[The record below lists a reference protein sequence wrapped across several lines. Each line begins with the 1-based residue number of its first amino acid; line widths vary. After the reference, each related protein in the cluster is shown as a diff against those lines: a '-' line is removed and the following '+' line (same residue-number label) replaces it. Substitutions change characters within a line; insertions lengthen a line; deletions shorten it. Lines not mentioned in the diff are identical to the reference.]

1 MIYNNYNKMM
11 AVQSDTGTSLEA
23 PMANCIYDILY
34 EIDYFKL
41 NEHLLMKQFVEGDI
55 FGRMNIAALY
65 LGESQETVIM
75 LHHHDAVD
83 IFEYNSDLALSN
95 EIKDSLK
102 TKKLNEEV
110 RKDLD
115 DDDWWFGRGSA
126 DMKSGAAVQIEVLSS
141 LIKKEFRG
149 SILLLSVC
157 DEENLSA
164 GMREAIKLIK
174 KLHQQYGLDY
184 KAIINSEP
192 TEENLI
198 YEGTVGKMMP
208 VCYVRGRKSHIG
220 DVYSGFNPMSILSR
234 LHGKV
239 ELNPLFTDHY
249 EGEVSPAPTWVH
261 YRDRKATYDASMPES
276 SAAYFSILS
285 LEKSPKTNMDDLK
298 SLAIEAFDEAI
309 QQYESCIMSV
319 NKHSKEKIIPMK
331 VRNRVLTFGEL
342 KKQLLDNSFEYW
354 RSSPRYLNDLNIRIC
369 NGELSLPE
377 ATLEFIEYS
386 VGFLDHMDP
395 IVVIGLS
402 GPYYPAASNYQLNSE
417 LKFLDMINKVS
428 KAYGREYH
436 SKKYFM
442 GICDFSYVN
451 FLINDE
457 SRRMIEEN
465 LIGWGTLYEIPFDE
479 MMFKIPMINIGPY
492 GKDLHKITERV
503 HSRCFIELPQIIEKF
518 IYEIYT

>member
-11 AVQSDTGTSLEA
+11 AVQSDTGTSLEV

-41 NEHLLMKQFVEGDI
+41 NNHLLMKQFINEDP

-65 LGESQETVIM
+65 LGESLETVIM

-83 IFEYNSDLALSN
+83 IFEYDSDKALSN
-95 EIKDSLK
+95 EITDILK
-102 TKKLNEEV
+102 LKKLNEEV
-110 RKDLD
+110 KNDLEND
-115 DDDWWFGRGSA
+115 EWWFGRGSA
-126 DMKSGAAVQIEVLSS
+126 DMKSGAAVQIEVLSN
-141 LIKKEFRG
+141 LIKKEFKG

-157 DEENLSA
+157 DEENLSS
-164 GMREAIKLIK
+164 GMREATKLLK

-234 LHGKV
+234 LHTKV

-261 YRDRKATYDASMPES
+261 YRDRKATYDASIPES
-276 SAAYFSILS
+276 SSAYFSILS
-285 LEKSPKTNMDDLK
+285 LEKSPKNNMDDLK

-309 QQYESCIMSV
+309 KQYETCITSV
-319 NKHSKEKIIPMK
+319 NEHSKEKIDSLEVK
-331 VRNRVLTFGEL
+331 NRVLTFEEL
-342 KKQLLDNSFEYW
+342 KNYLQDFNSDYERMSHEYL
-354 RSSPRYLNDLNIRIC
+354 RELNIRIC

-377 ATLEFIEYS
+377 ATIQLIEYS
-386 VGFLDHMDP
+386 VGFLEHMDP
-395 IVVIGLS
+395 IAVIGLS

-417 LKFLDMINKVS
+417 INFLDIINKVS
-428 KAYGREYH
+428 KVYGREYH

-451 FLINDE
+451 LLINDE
-457 SRRMIEEN
+457 SRKMIEEN
-465 LIGWGTLYEIPFDE
+465 LIGWGMLYEVPFNE
-479 MMFKIPMINIGPY
+479 MKFKIPMINIGPY

-503 HSRCFIELPQIIEKF
+503 HSSCFKELPQIIEKF
-518 IYEIYT
+518 IYEMYT